1 LNRRDG
7 LFTLASVLVDL
18 TSTQL
23 FVLSLIKKIRQ
34 KKSRIRYKKKKEK
47 KRRRRNNTYPD
58 FISFSIIGLYMIG
71 NSIGIIQSCVSHDEE
86 KKGKKENERRI
97 EITRS
102 HRSSSEHG
110 IAQGLDDYETV
121 HIFCT

>member
-34 KKSRIRYKKKKEK
+34 KKSRIRYKKKKK
-47 KRRRRNNTYPD
+47 KKEEEATHIPIF
-58 FISFSIIGLYMIG
+58 FISFSIIGLCVIG
-71 NSIGIIQSCVSHDEE
+71 NSIGIIQSCISHDE
-86 KKGKKENERRI
+86 GKKKKKKKRMKEI
-97 EITRS
+97 E
-102 HRSSSEHG
+102 E
-110 IAQGLDDYETV
+110 
-121 HIFCT
+121 